1 MALIGR
7 RDRCRGIGV
16 LRAPGVGCG
25 GIFGRFAAR
34 DAHTVVLCGGGRRS
48 FLFPKVL
55 SAAQELAETL
65 DGRLLRRREAHGDGR

>member
-7 RDRCRGIGV
+7 GYRCRRIGV
-16 LRAPGVGCG
+16 LWAPGVGCG

-34 DAHTVVLCGGGRRS
+34 DAHTVVLCGGGRGA

-55 SAAQELAETL
+55 SAAQKLAETL
-65 DGRLLRRREAHGDGR
+65 DGGLLRCGEAHGDG